1 MDTPRIA
8 PIPASATPES
18 SRGATRSA
26 PSAAVRLLPGAARP
40 APARVA
46 GPAGDADARLAA
58 VSAELAAADEAA
70 RERLSRELHDG
81 LGADLTGVRFAFAN
95 LETWLPADAPEGAR
109 RALELA
115 QQALDAAF
123 DSYRR
128 ALDDAAPPLDAGL
141 AGTLSAWIDAFGART
156 GLRTRVVCAADARL
170 ALVGADGTLAAL
182 RVAQEAL
189 ANVARHARATSVEVT
204 LEAGPTHL
212 ELVIADD
219 GAGLRRPAR
228 RNLGR
233 NLERKG
239 RGLHHLRA
247 RCAAFGGTLALD
259 ARAGGGTVLRAS
271 FAWDALLA
279 APGANLHVS
288 AS

>member
-8 PIPASATPES
+8 PPPASATPEP
-18 SRGATRSA
+18 SRGETRPARS
-26 PSAAVRLLPGAARP
+26 AVRLLPGAARP
-40 APARVA
+40 AMPRV
-46 GPAGDADARLAA
+46 AGDADAHLAA
-58 VSAELAAADEAA
+58 MSAELAAADEAA

-81 LGADLTGVRFAFAN
+81 LGADLTGVYFAFAN

-115 QQALDAAF
+115 QQALDAAL

-156 GLRTRVVCAADARL
+156 GLRTRVACAADARL

-212 ELVIADD
+212 ELVVADD
-219 GAGLRRPAR
+219 GAGVRRPAR
-228 RNLGR
+228 RNPVRNTGR
-233 NLERKG
+233 SPG
-239 RGLHHLRA
+239 RGLGHLRA
-247 RCAAFGGTLALD
+247 RCAAFGGALALE

-271 FAWDALLA
+271 FGWDALLA